1 MNAGLIGPDPVRDY
15 LFLSQNKHRDLIDK
29 TMNLLTRPPFDF
41 LFRQYSV
48 YEN

>member
-15 LFLSQNKHRDLIDK
+15 LFPSQIKHRDLIDK